1 MKGRLI
7 LFVQNYRLPP
17 VCDDEAVGFFHL
29 DMREQRITDFLHSR
43 YGFMLMA
50 LMSVAAAGGAYIQAP
65 TMAPGAGWGPLM
77 FSFAEWF
84 SKIPPVSLAVA
95 VALNFFIALLLIYIN
110 KHYNVLRS
118 ISYLF
123 AGLFL
128 VMEAALPTLFV
139 HMSDGI
145 FIAVV
150 VLLSLIPLY
159 TTFQDSERTRRVF
172 LSFCIVSAG
181 ALVDITCAAYLIALF
196 VGCFQMR
203 CITLRTMLA
212 AVLGIITPWW
222 IAWGTGALSV
232 AAIRLPEFV
241 SLFSVLEV
249 MKIAQVLVYA
259 GTSLALGI
267 GFGMFNL
274 LKIYSY
280 NARTRAY
287 NGFLVVLAIT
297 TVALMVVDYNRLVI
311 YLPML
316 NVCTAIQMGHFFI
329 INRRKRSYIPVICV
343 IGIYAVLYLWA
354 LSL

>member
-1 MKGRLI
+1 
-7 LFVQNYRLPP
+7 
-17 VCDDEAVGFFHL
+17 
-29 DMREQRITDFLHSR
+29 
-43 YGFMLMA
+43 MLMA

-203 CITLRTMLA
+203 CITLRTMRA
-212 AVLGIITPWW
+212 AVWGIITP
-222 IAWGTGALSV
+222 
-232 AAIRLPEFV
+232 
-241 SLFSVLEV
+241 
-249 MKIAQVLVYA
+249 
-259 GTSLALGI
+259 
-267 GFGMFNL
+267 
-274 LKIYSY
+274 
-280 NARTRAY
+280 
-287 NGFLVVLAIT
+287 
-297 TVALMVVDYNRLVI
+297 
-311 YLPML
+311 
-316 NVCTAIQMGHFFI
+316 
-329 INRRKRSYIPVICV
+329 
-343 IGIYAVLYLWA
+343 
-354 LSL
+354 